1 MHVVNGHEFDGTE
14 SSVDLSDEF
23 VDYRS
28 EVLVLF
34 DVLPG
39 RNGELHEDDLGSVGV
54 LKTGLDGEVLVRG

>member
-34 DVLPG
+34 DILPG
-39 RNGELHEDDLGSVGV
+39 RNGELYEDDLGSVGV